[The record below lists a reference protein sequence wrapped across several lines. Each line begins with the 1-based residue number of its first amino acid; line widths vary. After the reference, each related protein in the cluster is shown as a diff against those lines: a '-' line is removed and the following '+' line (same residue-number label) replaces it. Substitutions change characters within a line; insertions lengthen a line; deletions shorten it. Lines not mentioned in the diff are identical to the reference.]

1 VGEASKY
8 WQFFKLGAAGAPQ
21 MKELIAVKAFF
32 QAQFL
37 TGAELPPQTTV
48 QRRLMDL
55 IQSEEGSLAE
65 QSLRCYIS
73 HQIVQNCRL
82 LGTQFGRLHGF
93 TDHDL
98 LPFVLDDDGKGTN
111 RSYTSLALQVLK
123 TFDPGKGSL
132 NTWVARYVKQN
143 SDLRRFLSQQGV
155 CLLSDWAILNDTSLA
170 RLRRVLTEFSHWTFA
185 EVEAACALVKNYHA
199 VYREDRL
206 QQGLR
211 TVCLPPTPE
220 QLERIAQLNPTVP
233 AGRVLS
239 QLQTIAR
246 QLRQNRVAVQG
257 GLLPSV
263 SIDDP
268 VTSEKINKLPNE
280 TNDEQNE
287 FLTVYRQ
294 DFQRCLDQA
303 LAEVTNDRIAK
314 LQAQRKPKHDLFL
327 KALFLFIC
335 RGETMTGIA
344 AKVGLSRQCEVS
356 RLLKLRDLRADVR
369 HHLLLSLRDRLL
381 VKAQE
386 YATSERLQALDK
398 QIDTILDAQIT
409 HLLDE
414 AASESQKPI
423 RSAPQSLFYRRLCTY
438 LDTLIDPLEIH
449 ATHD

>member
-1 VGEASKY
+1 VGETSKY
-8 WQFFKLGAAGAPQ
+8 WQFFRLGVAGAPQ
-21 MKELIAVKAFF
+21 MEELIAVKTFF

-37 TGAELPPQTTV
+37 TEAELPPHTTM

-55 IQSEEGSLAE
+55 MQSEERSLAE

-73 HQIVQNCRL
+73 HQVVQNCRT

-98 LPFVLDDDGKGTN
+98 LPFVLDDDGKWTN
-111 RSYTSLALQVLK
+111 RSYASLALQVLE
-123 TFDPGKGSL
+123 TFDPSKGSL

-143 SDLRRFLSQQGV
+143 PDLRRFLLQQGV
-155 CLLSDWAILNDTSLA
+155 CLLSDWAILNDTSLT
-170 RLRRVLTEFSHWTFA
+170 RLRRILTEFSHWTFVQ
-185 EVEAACALVKNYHA
+185 VEAACTLVENYHA

-211 TVCLPPTPE
+211 TACPPPTPG
-220 QLERIAQLNPTVP
+220 QLERIVQMNPTISV
-233 AGRVLS
+233 GILS
-239 QLQTIAR
+239 QLQTIAS

-268 VTSEKINKLPNE
+268 VTSEKINRLPSE

-294 DFQRCLDQA
+294 EFQRCLDQVVA
-303 LAEVTNDRIAK
+303 KVTNDRIAK
-314 LQAQRKPKHDLFL
+314 LQSQRKPKHDLFL
-327 KALFLFIC
+327 RALFLFIC

-344 AKVGLSRQCEVS
+344 PQVGLSQQYEVS
-356 RLLKLRDLRADVR
+356 RLLQLRDLRTDVR

-381 VKAQE
+381 VKAQQ
-386 YATSERLQALDK
+386 YATPERLQTLDE
-398 QIDTILDAQIT
+398 QIDTILGDQIT

-423 RSAPQSLFYRRLCTY
+423 RTAPQSLLYRRLCTY
-438 LDTLIDPLEIH
+438 LDTLIAPLETH